1 MGSEDGDEAGG
12 SSDERWREPPSGTLW
27 RDAGRAALRRM
38 NANADFA
45 PPLAHAAAE
54 GRDDDRDG
62 VARPAAAETEA
73 SGEAG
78 ANALAETMERILG
91 PRPAEGSLW
100 SFRLIDYLSP
110 QGQRNFPPES
120 VAHAEVQMPRTYFEL
135 RMRSVMLQ
143 VMALEAVNKAL
154 VDTGFRA
161 EDSLAAALRR
171 ARHEG
176 IVTEREYVFLKHVVN
191 AEGNA
196 SKHRRLNPDPPFGIH
211 DRL

>member
-12 SSDERWREPPSGTLW
+12 PPDERWREPPSGTLW
-27 RDAGRAALRRM
+27 RDVGRAALRRM
-38 NANADFA
+38 NDEDRE
-45 PPLAHAAAE
+45 HAAAE
-54 GRDDDRDG
+54 VRDDDRDG

-78 ANALAETMERILG
+78 ANALAEIMEGILG

-110 QGQRNFPPES
+110 REQRNLPPES
-120 VAHAEVQMPRTYFEL
+120 VAHAEVQVPRTYFEL

-171 ARHEG
+171 ARQEG
-176 IVTEREYVFLKHVVN
+176 IVTEREYGFLKHVVN

-196 SKHRRLNPDPPFGIH
+196 SKHRRLNPDPPFEIH

>member
-1 MGSEDGDEAGG
+1 MSCGSMGSEDGDEAMG

-27 RDAGRAALRRM
+27 RDVGRAALRRM
-38 NANADFA
+38 NDKDRE
-45 PPLAHAAAE
+45 HAAAE
-54 GRDDDRDG
+54 VRDDDRDA

-73 SGEAG
+73 SGEAN
-78 ANALAETMERILG
+78 ANALAETMEGILG

-100 SFRLIDYLSP
+100 SFRLIDHLTP
-110 QGQRNFPPES
+110 RERGNFPPES
-120 VAHAEVQMPRTYFEL
+120 VAHAEVQVPRTYFEL

-171 ARHEG
+171 ARQEG
-176 IVTEREYVFLKHVVN
+176 IVTEREYGFLKHVVN

-196 SKHRRLNPDPPFGIH
+196 SKHRRLNPDPPF
-211 DRL
+211 

>member
-1 MGSEDGDEAGG
+1 MESEDGYEAGG
-12 SSDERWREPPSGTLW
+12 PPDERWREPPSGTLW

-38 NANADFA
+38 NDEDRE
-45 PPLAHAAAE
+45 HAAAE
-54 GRDDDRDG
+54 VRDDDRDG

-73 SGEAG
+73 SGEAN
-78 ANALAETMERILG
+78 ANALAETMEGILG

-100 SFRLIDYLSP
+100 SFRLIDHLSP
-110 QGQRNFPPES
+110 RERRNFPPES
-120 VAHAEVQMPRTYFEL
+120 VAHAEVQVPRTYFEL

-171 ARHEG
+171 ARQEG
-176 IVTEREYVFLKHVVN
+176 IVTEREYGFLKHVVN

-196 SKHRRLNPDPPFGIH
+196 SKHRRLNPDPPFEIY

>member
-1 MGSEDGDEAGG
+1 MESEDGYEAGG
-12 SSDERWREPPSGTLW
+12 PPDERWREPPSGTLW
-27 RDAGRAALRRM
+27 RDDEDRER
-38 NANADFA
+38 
-45 PPLAHAAAE
+45 AAAE
-54 GRDDDRDG
+54 VRDDDRDG
-62 VARPAAAETEA
+62 VAGPAAAETEA
-73 SGEAG
+73 SGEAN

-100 SFRLIDYLSP
+100 SFRLIDHLSP
-110 QGQRNFPPES
+110 RERRNFPPES
-120 VAHAEVQMPRTYFEL
+120 VAHAEVQVPRTYFEL

-171 ARHEG
+171 ARQEG